1 MLRCEVC
8 GREIYGQPYYRII
21 EGGRMT
27 VCSSCAQFGSKE
39 WDPKKP
45 QATTVR
51 RQTTARSRPRRR
63 SEIEVA
69 EAFELV
75 ANYGELI
82 RKTRQR
88 KGINVEDFA
97 KKIGEKES
105 VIKKL
110 EKEQLNPSISLVRKV
125 QRELGIKLTDETPTA
140 NSGSFLTKPMG
151 PRTLGDLIK
160 IKASKE
166 DQEDEKK

>member
-27 VCSSCAQFGSKE
+27 VCSSCAQFGSKD

-45 QATTVR
+45 QATTVKR
-51 RQTTARSRPRRR
+51 RTVTRSRPRRR

-75 ANYGELI
+75 DNYGELI

-88 KGINVEDFA
+88 KGISVEDFA

-110 EKEQLNPSISLVRKV
+110 EKGQLNPSISLVRKV
-125 QRELGIKLTDETPTA
+125 QRELGIKLTDETPAAT
-140 NSGSFLTKPMG
+140 SGSFLTRPMG

-160 IKASKE
+160 VKSKE
-166 DQEDEKK
+166 EQEDEKK